1 MDVPFFLAFAIIA
14 LLSRYV
20 PFALPPMAR
29 DLLADNSAEPARA
42 AKCAVS
48 VAVAGLMLLV
58 SLQCGAG
65 GEQYCP
71 DVRVEGRALW
81 LNCAALF
88 LGMVVGGVAVVVMP
102 PLAAVSPLVQVMV
115 EHLTRFTETIA
126 VTAFA
131 HDFCIFVKLVRLKQ

>member
-1 MDVPFFLAFAIIA
+1 MDVPFFVAFTLIA

-29 DLLADNSAEPARA
+29 DILADNSAEPARA

-58 SLQCGAG
+58 SVQCGAG

-88 LGMVVGGVAVVVMP
+88 LGMVVGGVAVVLP
-102 PLAAVSPLVQVMV
+102 PFAAVSPLVQVMV

-131 HDFCIFVKLVRLKQ
+131 HDCCIFVKLVRLKH

>member
-1 MDVPFFLAFAIIA
+1 MDVPFFVAFTLIA

-42 AKCAVS
+42 ARCAMS
-48 VAVAGLMLLV
+48 VAVAGMTLLV

-65 GEQYCP
+65 GEHYCP
-71 DVRVEGRALW
+71 DIRMEGRALW

-88 LGMVVGGVAVVVMP
+88 LGVVVGGVAVVLP
-102 PLAAVSPLVQVMV
+102 PFAAVSPLVQVMV
-115 EHLTRFTETIA
+115 EHLTGFTETIA
-126 VTAFA
+126 INAFA
-131 HDFCIFVKLVRLKQ
+131 HDFCIFVKLVRSKH

>member
-1 MDVPFFLAFAIIA
+1 MDVPFFVSFTLIA

-48 VAVAGLMLLV
+48 VAVAGMVLLV

-71 DVRVEGRALW
+71 DIKVEGRALW

-88 LGMVVGGVAVVVMP
+88 LGMVVGGVAVVLP
-102 PLAAVSPLVQVMV
+102 PFAAVSPLVQVAV
-115 EHLTRFTETIA
+115 EHLTMFTETIA

-131 HDFCIFVKLVRLKQ
+131 HDFCIFVKLVRLKH